1 MPTHA
6 GPNITAANN
15 LIFALDAADKKNSF
29 LPSSTFLDMA
39 SWTLGSGGVGNYG
52 QNGNTNENERVNGTD
67 PWGNS
72 AIVWESRPSG
82 DGEADGGWNN
92 GYYDIDRTKLYR
104 WSVWVKRTSST
115 SGGTSYLG
123 LYGSGGTWGVE
134 RLDNGANEGNP
145 YWECNGTGAYTQNQW
160 YLLVGHCYPAGT
172 VGVSGNKHPDTGRY
186 TINGR
191 DGDLNYCNIG
201 GDVRWLSNSTV
212 GLHRTYHYYCGDN
225 TTRLQW
231 YDPRFEICDGTE
243 PTIQDLLRSPATYGR
258 NLISSNKAQLVNGV
272 VWSRN
277 NQGSFN
283 FDGTNDYINCGS
295 TEPFNLTSRTAT
307 WEVIVKFNSSSG
319 NNGLVT
325 RWNSSTGQVWWFGR
339 YSSTK
344 IHVAFT
350 IDGNYHGLYSDG
362 NIGTTPIYQHIVVTL
377 NNTLITYYI
386 NGVLDSTD
394 SIPAGT
400 WTSDPDPN
408 VILGAWNDGAT
419 DHLNGE
425 LPIVKLYNI
434 ALSANQVKQNYNQY
448 KSRFNLS

>member
-6 GPNITAANN
+6 GPNIAAESNLVFAIDTHDTSNGITPLGCGGFNGSTQGVKNLLNGAIYPFVNGLTLSGRNYFTAFG
-15 LIFALDAADKKNSF
+15 ISYPEWTYGGDAAGANGIYSGYNVRGGTNVYGASRSLHMWVWNNDTNNWISNGAVTYFRGARLNGHCYDNWAGAENGWQNELNKFNEDYTLLK
-29 LPSSTFLDMA
+29 STFPNCTYIILGSHAAQNYDSTTINNMISLGA
-39 SWTLGSGGVGNYG
+39 PANIVSGWTDNAAWREFVLVGEPGLGSGNAYGWAFENYP
-52 QNGNTNENERVNGTD
+52 TD
-67 PWGNS
+67 TS
-72 AIVWESRPSG
+72 AVAHLNFGLPIK
-82 DGEADGGWNN
+82 ATGGM
-92 GYYDIDRTKLYR
+92 I
-104 WSVWVKRTSST
+104 
-115 SGGTSYLG
+115 
-123 LYGSGGTWGVE
+123 
-134 RLDNGANEGNP
+134 
-145 YWECNGTGAYTQNQW
+145 
-160 YLLVGHCYPAGT
+160 
-172 VGVSGNKHPDTGRY
+172 
-186 TINGR
+186 
-191 DGDLNYCNIG
+191 
-201 GDVRWLSNSTV
+201 
-212 GLHRTYHYYCGDN
+212 
-225 TTRLQW
+225 
-231 YDPRFEICDGTE
+231 
-243 PTIQDLLRSPATYGR
+243 
-258 NLISSNKAQLVNGV
+258 
-272 VWSRN
+272 
-277 NQGSFN
+277 

-350 IDGNYHGLYSDG
+350 IDGNYYGLYSDG
-362 NIGTTPIYQHIVVTL
+362 NIGTTPVYQHIVVTL